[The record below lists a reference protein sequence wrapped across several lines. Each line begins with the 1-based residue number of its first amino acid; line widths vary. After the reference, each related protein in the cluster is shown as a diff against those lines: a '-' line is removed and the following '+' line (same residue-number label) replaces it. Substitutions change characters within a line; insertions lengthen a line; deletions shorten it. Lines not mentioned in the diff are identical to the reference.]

1 MLTPISAHV
10 DQPLA
15 PHDLWSTWNAD
26 PLLIAGFSLVAWAY
40 LRGASRLGTLR
51 AGLFLAAWG
60 ALGVALLSPLDALSG
75 ALASAHM
82 VQHVLLVLVAAPLL
96 ALSAPTSTILRGTP
110 LRVRRMLLRAR
121 RPFRSWVMAL
131 VRRPA
136 AVWLLHI
143 AALWCWH
150 AAALYDAALQHPL
163 LHAVEHATFL
173 VTGLLVW
180 QVVVGRRNPARIS
193 PGLGI
198 IFVFAMA
205 LQGVVLSLLMTF
217 ARAPWYAYE
226 QLAVTA
232 RPWPLDPLADQQLAG
247 VIMWIPGGMVYLAA
261 ALVLLVTWIHT
272 TDGHEAPTDGSSPAA
287 RSCSHATGDHR
298 GVNGSRT

>member
-10 DQPLA
+10 GQPLA
-15 PHDLWSTWNAD
+15 PHDLWSTWNTD
-26 PLLIAGFSLVAWAY
+26 PLLIAGLVLVAWAY
-40 LRGASRLGTLR
+40 LRGTSRLATAR
-51 AGLFLAAWG
+51 AGLFLAALG

-82 VQHVLLVLVAAPLL
+82 IQHVLLVLVAAPLL

-110 LRVRRMLLRAR
+110 LRLRRALLRAR
-121 RPFRSWVMAL
+121 RPFRSWVVAV

-136 AVWLLHI
+136 AVWLLHV

-150 AAALYDAALQHPL
+150 AAALYDAALQFPL
-163 LHAVEHATFL
+163 LHAVEHASFL
-173 VTGLLVW
+173 LTGLLFW
-180 QVVVGRRNPARIS
+180 QAVVGRRNPVRLS

-198 IFVFAMA
+198 IVVFAMA

-217 ARAPWYAYE
+217 ARAPWYGYE
-226 QLAVTA
+226 QLATTA
-232 RPWPLDPLADQQLAG
+232 SPWPLDPLADQQLAG

-261 ALVLLVTWIHT
+261 ALVLLVTWIHS
-272 TDGHEAPTDGSSPAA
+272 TDEDRTRKRRIGVDLGGTIAQRVRP
-287 RSCSHATGDHR
+287 SCSDR
-298 GVNGSRT
+298 